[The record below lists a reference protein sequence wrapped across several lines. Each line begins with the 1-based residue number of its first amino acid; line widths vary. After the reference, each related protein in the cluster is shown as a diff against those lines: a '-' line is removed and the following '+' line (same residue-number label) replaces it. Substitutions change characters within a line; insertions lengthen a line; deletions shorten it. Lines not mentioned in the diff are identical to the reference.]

1 MDLGGEGV
9 LCFEDVVVAGLED
22 FYDDAGTATALAADL
37 AAAMAHGEERG
48 VGAADTLV
56 ELEIAVGFEGVEA
69 TFELRE
75 EVVDLG
81 KVSVLPL
88 LFFFSSFAF
97 LLGGVEVCILW
108 RGELPRR
115 GARWRSDGS
124 VSVWSDGGAFG
135 ASVWWG

>member
-97 LLGGVEVCILW
+97 LLGGGGGMHTLARRTSSSRSSVEK
-108 RGELPRR
+108 
-115 GARWRSDGS
+115 
-124 VSVWSDGGAFG
+124 
-135 ASVWWG
+135 